1 MVVTMKLIQNLNLQ
15 TVVRPYT
22 DLHAAYNLWL
32 SLVLTIF
39 LSLFSFNAQLDFL
52 HVKPCYTG
60 QIPERMEGSR
70 ISDNHHGVLE
80 RNTIFN
86 LRLIKEK

>member
-1 MVVTMKLIQNLNLQ
+1 MVVTMKRIKNLNLQ

-22 DLHAAYNLWL
+22 DLHAASHLWL

-39 LSLFSFNAQLDFL
+39 LSLLSVNAKLDF

-60 QIPERMEGSR
+60 RIPERMAGNR

-80 RNTIFN
+80 INTMAIDVY
-86 LRLIKEK
+86 